1 MIIKPEIRITHETRF
16 KPEIRIKPDI
26 RMTEADYWRRIAV
39 RLEEEL
45 EFAKAEAATQKR
57 RADIMEDKALLY
69 QNIITEYDIISG
81 GI

>member
-1 MIIKPEIRITHETRF
+1 MTIKPEIRITHETMF

-26 RMTEADYWRRIAV
+26 RMTEADYWRRIAL

-57 RADIMEDKALLY
+57 RADIMEDKARLY